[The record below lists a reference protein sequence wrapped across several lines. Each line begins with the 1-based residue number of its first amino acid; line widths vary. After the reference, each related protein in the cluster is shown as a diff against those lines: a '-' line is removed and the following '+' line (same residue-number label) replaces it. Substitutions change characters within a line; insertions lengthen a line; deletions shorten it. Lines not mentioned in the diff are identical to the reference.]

1 MDIEEAFTQ
10 EAIERCDT
18 NIDGEMEEDLKTL
31 IGQIYSTNK
40 LPPQSDDDLNVAML
54 CFVAGRTYQ
63 YDLSGESTALIN
75 IPMTPDE
82 VYSYIAY
89 LTQRGTT

>member
-1 MDIEEAFTQ
+1 MDIEDAFTSD
-10 EAIERCDT
+10 AINASDT
-18 NIDGEMEEDLKTL
+18 NVEGEVDQRLRDL
-31 IGQIYSTNK
+31 IVQIYASNE
-40 LPPQSDDDLNVAML
+40 LPPPNDNDVNIAAL

-82 VYSYIAY
+82 VYSYISY
-89 LTQRGTT
+89 LTQRSS